1 MLKMKYSTT
10 SKEPSSLKSVI
21 SVELA
26 SSEITIGQLMTSVHI
41 KQEIVKEFN
50 EQPNKI
56 NQNQLGARLLLQ
68 PDIMAVGFQI
78 STVGEVTVEH
88 GSTQVFSNKNLKR
101 RAINDEDAVFRRR

>member
-1 MLKMKYSTT
+1 
-10 SKEPSSLKSVI
+10 
-21 SVELA
+21 
-26 SSEITIGQLMTSVHI
+26 LMTSVHI